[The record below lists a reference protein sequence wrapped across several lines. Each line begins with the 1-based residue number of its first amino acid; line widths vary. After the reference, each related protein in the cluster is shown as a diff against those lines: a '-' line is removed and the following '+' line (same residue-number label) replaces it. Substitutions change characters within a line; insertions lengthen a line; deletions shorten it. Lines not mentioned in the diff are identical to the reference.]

1 MVLLMK
7 ILYLYKTEE
16 LRHALVDLI
25 MDNHPFSTY
34 RAAHNGI
41 SISINDSL
49 ELRIMKI
56 PHNFDTLRGY
66 CYDYVYFENTDLTQ
80 EQYHRLLYVVRHK
93 EGHVKVITS
102 LDRPALSVCIE
113 NLK

>member
-16 LRHALVDLI
+16 LRQALVDLI
-25 MDNHPFSTY
+25 MESYPFSTY
-34 RAAHNGI
+34 RAAQNGI

-49 ELRIMKI
+49 KFRIMKI

-66 CYDYVYFENTDLTQ
+66 CYDYVYFENIDLTQ
-80 EQYHRLLYVVRHK
+80 EQYDRLLYVTRYK
-93 EGHVKVITS
+93 EGHLKAITS
-102 LDRPALSVCIE
+102 LDRPALDVKTE
-113 NLK
+113 NSK